1 MRPQQNR
8 RMRGRS
14 NNNNNNSNNNNNNR
28 RGPNPLTRNYESSGP
43 DVKIRGNAQHIA
55 DKYLTLS
62 RDAQSSGDRVMAEN
76 YLQHA
81 EHYMRIILSAQGHI
95 QQNAN
100 RDDQS
105 DDSVENTVVDAND
118 MQEVAG
124 SGPQPSFDNLPID
137 GSSDTENGEHSNKA
151 RDRSY
156 GGRKPNGLRRNPRQ
170 PRSNYNERNFER
182 VTSSQNDMEIV
193 PIAPLQQEATETV
206 APSVEAVDAPKKRSA
221 PRHTDTKANATE
233 TVKAEVLDAKPAE
246 AVEAPAKKTASKTRT
261 VKPRA
266 AKVIEASTEESAVEE
281 KPRRKR
287 RITKAE
293 AEETEA

>member
-14 NNNNNNSNNNNNNR
+14 NNNNNNNNNNR

-95 QQNAN
+95 QQSSN
-100 RDDQS
+100 REEHNDDNFELVS
-105 DDSVENTVVDAND
+105 ADTNEVVEN
-118 MQEVAG
+118 EPAG
-124 SGPQPSFDNLPID
+124 TGPQPIVDHDPEVASFDT
-137 GSSDTENGEHSNKA
+137 GTAEHNGKA

-156 GGRKPNGLRRNPRQ
+156 NGRNSNGLRRNPRQ
-170 PRSNYNERNFER
+170 PRNPRNSERNYER
-182 VTSSQNDMEIV
+182 DSSNQNRSIAADVNNNAQEEVASIASASVVPASRNDQKNEIEV
-193 PIAPLQQEATETV
+193 KAAEPKVVAVETA
-206 APSVEAVDAPKKRSA
+206 APSV
-221 PRHTDTKANATE
+221 
-233 TVKAEVLDAKPAE
+233 DAKEKP
-246 AVEAPAKKTASKTRT
+246 ASKPRATRT
-261 VKPRA
+261 RA
-266 AKVIEASTEESAVEE
+266 AKVIDTDSANADEVVVE

-287 RITKAE
+287 RTTKAE
-293 AEETEA
+293 VEQTEA